1 MDKFRKHFIAGLII
15 TNPIFVLALGLCPTL
30 AVSVT
35 IDNGIVMSGA
45 VIFVIVASSIVVSAI
60 RKFVPN
66 MVRMPIFIVIIAT
79 FVTITGLT
87 IQAYLPTFYESLG
100 LFLPLI
106 VVNCIIMGRAE
117 AFASKNP
124 VVSSI
129 ADALGAGV
137 GFALAL
143 VTISFFREL
152 FGTGSLSVLGVD
164 LFELPVLGKHP
175 IAIPILKAGPSFFET
190 PKNGQRPRYLTKT
203 MLLMRAIPMNITM
216 NSFTLLTPPSV

>member
-1 MDKFRKHFIAGLII
+1 MDEFRKQFVAGII
-15 TNPIFVLALGLCPTL
+15 VANPIFVFVLGLCPTL

-35 IDNGIVMSGA
+35 IDNGLIMGGA
-45 VIFVIVASSIVVSAI
+45 VVFVIMASSTVISAI
-60 RKFVPN
+60 RNFVPTIT
-66 MVRMPIFIVIIAT
+66 RIPIFIVIIAT
-79 FVTITGLT
+79 FVTIIGMTLE
-87 IQAYLPTFYESLG
+87 AYLPEAHASLG

-106 VVNCIIMGRAE
+106 VVNCIILARAE

-164 LFELPVLGKHP
+164 LFTLPVLGEHP
-175 IAIPILKAGPSFFET
+175 ISLFILPPGAFLVIG
-190 PKNGQRPRYLTKT
+190 
-203 MLLMRAIPMNITM
+203 LLLALFRWRGV
-216 NSFTLLTPPSV
+216 LKE

>member
-1 MDKFRKHFIAGLII
+1 MDKFRKQFIVGLIVA
-15 TNPIFVLALGLCPTL
+15 NPIFVLALGLCPTL

-45 VIFVIVASSIVVSAI
+45 VIFVIVASGVVISAI

-79 FVTITGLT
+79 FVTIVGLT
-87 IQAYLPTFYESLG
+87 LEAYLPAFHESLG

-124 VVSSI
+124 VVNSI

-164 LFELPVLGKHP
+164 LFTLPGLGEHP
-175 IAIPILKAGPSFFET
+175 ISLFILPPGAFLVIG
-190 PKNGQRPRYLTKT
+190 
-203 MLLMRAIPMNITM
+203 LLLALFRWRGV
-216 NSFTLLTPPSV
+216 LKE